1 MSKDSKT
8 QDTQGSEAQLSS
20 ESEISAAPK
29 NNSAKSITL
38 GVFSLLMVMVV
49 LYAASDQLAPSSS
62 RGFVAAHVAQ
72 IAPRVSGQ
80 VTEVMVADD
89 AVVQAGDPLFSIDS
103 RPFELALRQAEANLA
118 NTMQGID
125 ASAASLVAAQA
136 SVTQARTNLDTVR
149 ADTNRV
155 LRLEQR
161 ELISATEAD
170 GARARLADAE
180 SGLNSAVASLE
191 SARVQLGSSG
201 ADNPSILAAQAQL
214 ESAQYDLAST
224 VVRAPHFG
232 VVTNVTLAKGQF
244 VGTGNPALTFIDADA
259 AWITVD
265 LRENQLQNVKP
276 GNSVRLLF
284 DAVPGKIF
292 EGRVQSVA
300 WGIHPGRQVKDGLVV
315 NESNSRWFEPARRI
329 PIRIELE
336 GDMSEWPEQVR
347 VGGKVH
353 TVVFTGSRIN
363 PIALIARGFQRV
375 RSWTSYLY

>member
-1 MSKDSKT
+1 MSKDSIKNT
-8 QDTQGSEAQLSS
+8 PAANETEDNAAA
-20 ESEISAAPK
+20 EIEKSK
-29 NNSAKSITL
+29 LSAKAITL
-38 GVFSLLMVMVV
+38 SVTGLLVLIAF
-49 LYAASDQLAPSSS
+49 LYAAMDQYAPSSS
-62 RGFVAAHVAQ
+62 RGFVSAHVAQ

-80 VTEVMVADD
+80 VTAVMVSDD
-89 AVVQAGDPLFSIDS
+89 AVVQAGDPLFSVDS

-149 ADTNRV
+149 ADTNRI
-155 LRLEQR
+155 LRLEKR
-161 ELISATEAD
+161 DLVSTAEGD

-180 SGLNSAVASLE
+180 AKLSSAVANLE
-191 SARVQLGSSG
+191 SARAQLGSSG

-224 VVRAPHFG
+224 VVHAPHYG

-244 VGTGNPALTFIDADA
+244 VGAGNPALTFIDAGA
-259 AWITVD
+259 AWVTVD

-276 GNSVRLLF
+276 GDSVRILF
-284 DAVPGKIF
+284 DAAPGKIF
-292 EGRVQSVA
+292 EGRVQSIA
-300 WGIHPGRQVKDGLVV
+300 WGIDPGRQEKDGLVM
-315 NESNSRWFEPARRI
+315 NQSNNRWFEPARRI
-329 PIRIELE
+329 PVRIELE
-336 GDMSEWPEQVR
+336 GDMSDWPKQVR

-353 TVVFTGSRIN
+353 TVMFTGSRLN
-363 PIALIARGFQRV
+363 PVALIARGMQRV